1 MLCLH
6 NGIQHG
12 ATLNIKT
19 PWGILQ
25 CIKLLFINIFLVTH
39 LFHEI
44 RSARTDVCA
53 QLDIRLDMCS
63 HRWFSWLSRCCR
75 ITDSIVRPELMCC
88 KTVQADVHFSSGGAT
103 RRPRHQARSH
113 HRQAEKAM
121 RSQEDYDLLVAK
133 LGVYDYLSGLPDI
146 LLHRSCY
153 CRKPFGK
160 CWHWRG
166 VRLVLETF
174 SAWC

>member
-12 ATLNIKT
+12 VTLNMKT

-25 CIKLLFINIFLVTH
+25 CTKLLFIKIFLVTH

-44 RSARTDVCA
+44 RSACTDVCA
-53 QLDIRLDMCS
+53 QLDIRLNMCS

-103 RRPRHQARSH
+103 HRPRHQVRSH
-113 HRQAEKAM
+113 HRQAEKAI
-121 RSQEDYDLLVAK
+121 RWQEDYQQKSWHYVHI
-133 LGVYDYLSGLPDI
+133 GEG
-146 LLHRSCY
+146 RS
-153 CRKPFGK
+153 RIAFI
-160 CWHWRG
+160 
-166 VRLVLETF
+166 
-174 SAWC
+174 SAHSYMWQS